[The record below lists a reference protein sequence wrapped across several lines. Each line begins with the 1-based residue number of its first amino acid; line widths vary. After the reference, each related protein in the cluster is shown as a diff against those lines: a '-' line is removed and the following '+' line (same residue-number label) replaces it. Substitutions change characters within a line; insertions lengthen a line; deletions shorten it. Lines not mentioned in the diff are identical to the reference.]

1 MQYSQGHLKTMVY
14 AEFGG
19 QTECIMGNS
28 KIENGA
34 KWSFWRALDSKT
46 STTTST
52 RFSQYKVVLAGE
64 PASFGRE
71 NAGAQYS

>member
-28 KIENGA
+28 KIENN
-34 KWSFWRALDSKT
+34 RN
-46 STTTST
+46 
-52 RFSQYKVVLAGE
+52 RIE
-64 PASFGRE
+64 
-71 NAGAQYS
+71 AQGIGIVTPLHVQLIK